1 MKNYQ
6 YSATSAPPASP
17 NPNTTTSSSTP
28 PPPHSLASLPP
39 DLFAECL
46 HFLPPAEISR
56 ASLQLSKSLRNE
68 GSSERAAWLAIKHMA
83 SIAERWTREQN
94 DNLMEVDPEAAE
106 ARQLLKDHAMFGPF
120 IGAKGIDTK
129 STGSKDDGITRFED
143 ESWSILYKLVHDVLI
158 KSPDIDEKV
167 AAIGDTNDRGDDDDT
182 SDNDEGRSS
191 PSSTTCSIA
200 LTMWLAFGQ
209 PNLPPLSSDNHQSLS
224 LVANC
229 IYRALTSRSE
239 DTNQHRKKLKSRAIQ
254 MALRLGQVGCW
265 DAGSS
270 ILDQTIDE
278 QVLREAKDD
287 DSSSNSAASAIDPT
301 PIDIDCAI
309 SVTTFLVDRLYSQTY
324 VRDSDGDTRALSRAA
339 QLGRWAVRKASSR
352 HAAFLE
358 KQRNN
363 SDRPSIARDNF
374 GEGTIS
380 NRISSSN
387 NIPPPPVT
395 SIFSNDCMRYL
406 NALLAQAKALALLA
420 QHVALG
426 ATDVR
431 RLEFFPNPRHPLT
444 INPSTEREVT
454 VATHIVASQFFS
466 DSEAIFSIPP
476 AVMREQEP
484 YQNEKDGNVFLRLTC
499 AFQASRGEHFY
510 CAASANTRWSHP
522 IFTPLDTDADA
533 DDDPIAE
540 CIRRSIRLLKET
552 FEMIMSNLYEAMNLD
567 EELLSLAMRTAK
579 DLGKACDFA
588 ERTGNA
594 NIALMDA
601 GMYLDFAYLCSC
613 FLLGS
618 KHPSTMNIKR
628 LHRIAT
634 EDTQTIAGRHNR
646 VMAWLVDN
654 FGPRN
659 DAFE

>member
-1 MKNYQ
+1 
-6 YSATSAPPASP
+6 
-17 NPNTTTSSSTP
+17 
-28 PPPHSLASLPP
+28 
-39 DLFAECL
+39 
-46 HFLPPAEISR
+46 
-56 ASLQLSKSLRNE
+56 
-68 GSSERAAWLAIKHMA
+68 MA
-83 SIAERWTREQN
+83 SIAELWTREQN
-94 DNLMEVDPEAAE
+94 DNLTEVDPEAAE
-106 ARQLLKDHAMFGPF
+106 ARQLLKDHAIFGPF
-120 IGAKGIDTK
+120 IGAKDIDTK

-143 ESWSILYKLVHDVLI
+143 ESWSILYKLLHDALI

-167 AAIGDTNDRGDDDDT
+167 AVIGDNNDHEDDDT
-182 SDNDEGRSS
+182 SDNDERHISS
-191 PSSTTCSIA
+191 SSTACSVA

-209 PNLPPLSSDNHQSLS
+209 PNLPPLSSDNRQSLS

-229 IYRALTSRSE
+229 IDRALASRSE
-239 DTNQHRKKLKSRAIQ
+239 NTNQHRKKLKSRAIQ

-265 DAGSS
+265 DVGSS

-278 QVLREAKDD
+278 QVLREAKDN
-287 DSSSNSAASAIDPT
+287 DSSSNSAVSAFEPT
-301 PIDIDCAI
+301 PVDIDCAI
-309 SVTTFLVDRLYSQTY
+309 SVTNFLIDRLYSQTY
-324 VRDSDGDTRALSRAA
+324 VRDSDDDTRALSRAA

-363 SDRPSIARDNF
+363 PDRPSIARDNS
-374 GEGTIS
+374 GESTIS
-380 NRISSSN
+380 NRIISSSN

-395 SIFSNDCMRYL
+395 SIFSNDCIRYL

-426 ATDVR
+426 ASDVR
-431 RLEFFPNPRHPLT
+431 RLEFFPKPRHPLT

-454 VATHIVASQFFS
+454 VATHIMASQFFS
-466 DSEAIFSIPP
+466 DSDAIFSIPP

-484 YQNEKDGNVFLRLTC
+484 YQNEKDGDVFLRLTC

-510 CAASANTRWSHP
+510 CAASANTRWSRP
-522 IFTPLDTDADA
+522 IFTPLDTDAN
-533 DDDPIAE
+533 DDPIAE
-540 CIRRSIRLLKET
+540 CIRRSIRFLKET
-552 FEMIMSNLYEAMNLD
+552 FEMIMSKLYEATNLD

-594 NIALMDA
+594 NITLTNA

-634 EDTQTIAGRHNR
+634 EDTQTIAGRHSR
-646 VMAWLVDN
+646 VMPWLTDN

-659 DAFE
+659 RDMML